1 MKHVLYYLEKAIDL
15 EILYKIILNDKNL
28 IIFADAFYTNSC
40 KFRSTISF
48 CILILNESVI
58 WISHKQQIIIQSTT
72 KSEYIILTDVIKQA
86 IWLHHFLYAIE
97 KSEIYKKK
105 IIIVYRDNINFLN
118 LIANSVFHSRIK
130 HIQIQ
135 YHAIQDYI
143 ERNKIQI
150 QYVQINEM
158 LADNLIKALDH
169 IKFKQMIKELDLTN

>member
-97 KSEIYKKK
+97 KLKIYKKK
-105 IIIVYRDNINFLN
+105 MTIIYKNNINFLN
-118 LIANSVFHSRIK
+118 FTINSVFYFRIK
-130 HIQIQ
+130 HIQIW
-135 YHAIQDYI
+135 YHTIQNYI
-143 ERNKIQI
+143 KRDKIWI
-150 QYVQINEM
+150 QYVQTDEM
-158 LADNLIKALDH
+158 LADSLIKALNY